1 MTWRP
6 APDRDE
12 ILTELDREELL
23 ELNRQRERQPRASR
37 TPHTRDTKAA
47 CSWEPTEVDREAGR
61 EW

>member
-1 MTWRP
+1 MTRY

-12 ILTELDREELL
+12 ILSELSPEELA
-23 ELNRQRERQPRASR
+23 EYHRQRERQPRANR

-47 CSWEPTEVDREAGR
+47 YTWEPTEADREAGR